1 MNHPLSLTFFASGE
15 STWICTS
22 KSSSSNGFSKNPE
35 FILDCTFCKDIIADV
50 ESQIMDPSNM
60 IEVRQFHTKIIKSST
75 NFRIASTCKNLT
87 YPLISFIFDANG
99 FHEL

>member
-1 MNHPLSLTFFASGE
+1 MFVEISEKTLS
-15 STWICTS
+15 CT
-22 KSSSSNGFSKNPE
+22 
-35 FILDCTFCKDIIADV
+35 ICKDIIADV